1 MVVTAYYF
9 PADLP
14 PNRSETRGNLIIK
27 VRDEESEVKMVFIL
41 EAAQGLET
49 NIKQFVEKAMNKRN
63 ENTGKRNVKAFSLM
77 IMLSAV
83 MMGCNEG
90 YIGPDGA
97 PLLYYL
103 PPENLLEIV
112 QNPDPNIRLID
123 VRPTSAYVQWH
134 IPTAENYP
142 SGDIAGRLDELPKE
156 ECYIVMCETGP
167 RAQAVI
173 VNVLEPNGYRCFMN
187 YGASIRWPYDFATG
201 ADPGTL

>member
-1 MVVTAYYF
+1 MKTRR
-9 PADLP
+9 
-14 PNRSETRGNLIIK
+14 NSSRRSKYL
-27 VRDEESEVKMVFIL
+27 
-41 EAAQGLET
+41 GLAL
-49 NIKQFVEKAMNKRN
+49 V
-63 ENTGKRNVKAFSLM
+63 
-77 IMLSAV
+77 V
-83 MMGCNEG
+83 MMSAAILGCNEG

-112 QNPDPNIRLID
+112 ENPDPNIRLID
-123 VRPTSAYVQWH
+123 VRPSSAYVQWH

-142 SGDIAGRLDELPKE
+142 SGDIAGRLGELPLD

-187 YGASIRWPYDFATG
+187 YGASIRWPYGFVSG
-201 ADPGTL
+201 PDPGTL